1 MGLEY
6 VDMKDV
12 PEGDLKSLL
21 NFMEGK
27 TVPIIEGV
35 DRAIYL
41 HDYESWCKKHKIA
54 GINIG
59 NPELF

>member
-35 DRAIYL
+35 DRSIYL